1 MISLDKL
8 RKRSGLLIV
17 GIGIAMGAF
26 LLGDLMSS
34 GTSLFN
40 GTQGVLGE
48 VNDQV
53 IDYREFETEAQNI
66 DRIFS
71 GSQDRNGLRDNLWA
85 DKVNEVV
92 MGEQYSDLGISISS
106 EELAQITFGYNSGE
120 MSTTAR
126 QFFGVTG
133 QDIKPAEL
141 AAVIQQIQDNDP
153 QRWLYLE
160 NVIRKERLGQKYSSM
175 VRQGLNASNLD
186 ADSYFAEQG
195 NQVSGSYLFKRFD
208 TSIEVTEAEV
218 TSYYKANKEDYPQDA
233 SRELTVAVFEI
244 EATQADKDA
253 LKSKLEDL
261 LEDKVVYNKAAQ
273 ANETVEGFR
282 TTSDAASFV
291 DRYSD
296 SSFDPTFYA
305 VGQLPPSIEGVL
317 RNADLGFVYG
327 PYEEEG
333 SYKVA
338 RLNARRS
345 DSIQVA
351 IVEFSMD
358 ASEETANEIY
368 AQASELAAAKN
379 GEELEVLAEEKN
391 IALTTAVVQDQDRSV
406 SGVGDD
412 ARNLVFWAYNERT
425 ELNAVKLEDQ
435 NNRIVVAM
443 LTDISEEG
451 TQDLEEVRFQIE
463 MALKREKSGEALA
476 EAFNKELASAS
487 TIEELA
493 AAMDLA
499 PQQVSDVN
507 FNTNAIPSGFEPNV
521 VGAFCGVE
529 KGQLSKPVIGN
540 NGVYVVSAED
550 AKELDEA
557 TKNYTS
563 LKQQLDVQIKSRANF
578 EVYNALKELADIEDN
593 RAKFY

>member
-261 LEDKVVYNKAAQ
+261 LEDKEVYNKAAQ

-282 TTSDAASFV
+282 STSDAASFV

-305 VGQLPPSIEGVL
+305 VGQLSPSIEGVL

-351 IVEFSMD
+351 IVEFSID

-391 IALTTAVVQDQDRSV
+391 RALTTAVVQDQDRSV

-529 KGQLSKPVIGN
+529 KGQLSNPIIGN
-540 NGVYVVSAED
+540 NGVYVVSTED